1 MDLDV
6 VTRSLPPLVKGK
18 IHGYLKLVISE
29 VIWHRTRPGDVTVI
43 ASWWGETDS
52 AHFRPVDPT
61 MDSTRAAS
69 ETTETY
75 AVRTN
80 FDLFEEYLTN
90 CGTVDLLIIS
100 EPLNEIVGT
109 AQISDLHEIFR
120 GKSYIQYC
128 SIINKVGTKIGDI
141 PVSLTLSKAQR
152 SPRKLKDKKSALSS
166 LPDNDL
172 PEPDLNFALKNP
184 LPHRNT
190 PPTSEKESYKP
201 EENIYRSILKEK
213 RFSMN
218 RTAEKSASK
227 VTDKLVAQ
235 VVARA
240 QKLRGVLMKETKDD
254 FLETNENSL
263 DSYRSENDPEDP
275 DAALYKYFMGSSLS
289 RKDEKRALEK
299 LRSTS
304 PTPSLIDIATETI
317 VSCRDDKTSDRSPWS
332 RRNTEELPD
341 PLNEEISSN
350 RLTVHQ
356 KEATPMD
363 YVDSLR
369 IAVESLSLTPAGY
382 RRVKSSCLTRGDGL
396 PTSVTYFVQYD
407 AAFANVKK
415 YNKKVINESK
425 KPVKIS
431 SRRQDGQIIQFN
443 HEAVYNL
450 PRSHVHLQMN
460 MPLRFKIFNRH
471 LEQRTPTE
479 LGVGSIYIGDA
490 AKSPHLNSTQKLAIV
505 KKGIK
510 IGELKVTIE
519 LGCDKIH
526 FGRQFIEAVT
536 MAKENIPVLELSH
549 GAMSNLNRYKCTTGN
564 ESKPSGTNTGV
575 TPVPDQR
582 QCYSRHEGSGQNSSA
597 SRREISEKTEERL
610 KTDVPALPEEK
621 TLLHGLI
628 HIVEGRNLPAMNTY
642 IICRAL
648 WRQDKSSSRVCTDTT
663 NPHYNFH
670 QIMPLIYGLELLE
683 RTKDNCIIT
692 EVYSKSLIGEDNLIG
707 ISKLSVHQLYVAF
720 RDPLVLPNLLKS
732 RYPVISVDGWVL
744 ITDPVTGRLC
754 GELSALVALGTADQ
768 IALLEMT
775 RDLRGRNSPEDSPR
789 RSLNHHREPSR
800 ESSVRTQECQTEI
813 STVSDIKSAD
823 SRFKMSEELRGEQTA
838 VLHTIVDK
846 LAQAL
851 TAPRIITN
859 QEAQT
864 EFQVPTRESDLHVEM
879 NPNSQVLSSNPSNS
893 NSFSGDSFNEGPRDN
908 FVVSRE
914 IYRSVGVGAEFSE
927 PADQNNQAVNVDDYS
942 STPASV
948 GKRVE
953 GPSSSKNDIPPRGK
967 GREDSVDDSE
977 DGEGF
982 RAVIEIEC
990 ALHLPTVELS
1000 NGSVEPNTYVTFQKL
1015 PGGRHERTD
1024 VCPYSC
1030 NPRYDW
1036 RCDTK
1041 LSTELL
1047 TNEKMRLI
1055 MKVWRLLDAEAD
1067 GTINQERD
1075 IVIGFSA
1082 IDLSVL
1088 TAGFP
1093 VVSGW
1098 FHINDFSGKSNGQLK
1113 VSVTPLDNISS
1124 FSRCGGTSR
1133 VQAPLD
1139 HSNFSSPYPE
1149 DLERI
1154 AGGNDIQ
1161 TGTESSEECPQI
1173 PAESAFDIALGL
1185 GDASMSFLSSS
1196 LKQKLTELDEIKQRL
1211 QSRLL
1216 DVTSTAFEDDFDNDF
1231 DFIEGEA
1238 DPEGDDNNGN
1248 SWNIEASSRLA
1259 PADNSSTENGLV
1271 NNRIT
1276 NGNGEV
1282 MGEIESNKYPQGT
1295 SDNNTNTLE
1304 ANLTDTGYSSGSNV
1318 QQTVTNGHR
1327 TEQRVFE
1334 IPQNINPLINGQHE
1348 DQGYPAR
1355 GTRMH
1360 ISHLLDKLSM
1370 QLTTAPAPIGN
1381 LPMKRNIMDLISSLR
1396 RNNNNFSNDI
1406 KCNRQANV
1414 RTVPTQTD
1422 TNFISNTQSNNS
1434 EVKTETK
1441 RNNSTFSNE
1450 EDPFKE
1456 DEIPAKTQKRE
1467 KVSTIVRE
1475 ELINDDQNDSSEY
1488 DELSTHLMTSNIRH
1502 MNSNDMVNPLLY
1514 RHALPDIS
1522 DLPDLPEV
1530 HATGQESSSP
1540 SLTPDDDTLER
1551 LDSRYSESF
1560 SATINKS
1567 LGRLRNFLDGES
1579 TSQVPRLSPTTEST
1593 ELFRVTP
1600 SGVPE
1605 NTDGNIDVTV
1615 IHKPCN
1621 DELMASNS
1629 MESTTT
1635 VSGDNTMRTGTE
1647 IDDNSSLNSES
1658 SVSAVSRQA
1667 PDGGNTVEDPG
1678 RPALMK
1684 GRENSQDSSAGN

>member
-1 MDLDV
+1 MDFDSV
-6 VTRSLPPLVKGK
+6 SRSLPPLVEGK

-29 VIWHRTRPGDVTVI
+29 LIWHRTRPGDVTVI

-52 AHFRPVDPT
+52 AHFRPMDPT
-61 MDSTRAAS
+61 MDSTRTVS
-69 ETTETY
+69 ETIETY
-75 AVRTN
+75 AIKTN

-90 CGTVDLLIIS
+90 CGTVDLIIIS

-109 AQISDLHEIFR
+109 AQISDLQEIFR
-120 GKSYIQYC
+120 GKPYIQYC
-128 SIINKVGTKIGDI
+128 SIINRVGTKIGDI
-141 PVSLTLSKAQR
+141 PVNLTLSKAQR
-152 SPRKLKDKKSALSS
+152 TPRKIKQRKPQLPSFPDDLSEYN
-166 LPDNDL
+166 LD
-172 PEPDLNFALKNP
+172 FALRKT
-184 LPHRNT
+184 LTHHNT
-190 PPTSEKESYKP
+190 PPTEEKPFHKP
-201 EENIYRSILKEK
+201 EDNIYRSILKDK
-213 RFSMN
+213 RFTTN
-218 RTAEKSASK
+218 RGIEKSNPK

-240 QKLRGVLMKETKDD
+240 QKLRGVLMRETREEDS
-254 FLETNENSL
+254 LEVDGNSTE
-263 DSYRSENDPEDP
+263 SYRSSGALQDP
-275 DAALYKYFMGSSLS
+275 DTALYNYFIGSTMTQ
-289 RKDEKRALEK
+289 KDEKSALEK

-304 PTPSLIDIATETI
+304 PTPSLIDFAAETI
-317 VSCRDDKTSDRSPWS
+317 SSCREDK
-332 RRNTEELPD
+332 
-341 PLNEEISSN
+341 ISN
-350 RLTVHQ
+350 RLPYSRGNTEDLSSNVLDEEEESNRLVVQQ

-369 IAVESLSLTPAGY
+369 IAVDSLSLTPAGY
-382 RRVKSSCLTRGDGL
+382 RRVKSSCLTRGDGA

-431 SRRQDGQIIQFN
+431 SRRQEGQVIHFH

-450 PRSHVHLQMN
+450 PRSHLHLQMN
-460 MPLRFKIFNRH
+460 MPLKFKIFNRH

-479 LGVGSIYIGDA
+479 LGVGCVYIREA
-490 AKSPHLNSTQKLAIV
+490 AKSPHLSSTQKLAIV

-536 MAKENIPVLELSH
+536 MAKENIPVLELSRDS
-549 GAMSNLNRYKCTTGN
+549 ANNLSRYKCMTGN
-564 ESKPSGTNTGV
+564 ESKTSGNNTGV
-575 TPVPDQR
+575 TSVPDHR
-582 QCYSRHEGSGQNSSA
+582 SCPSRHEGSERNSQKS
-597 SRREISEKTEERL
+597 SRRIEPPKRTEEKI
-610 KTDVPALPEEK
+610 KTRTPWIPEEK
-621 TLLHGLI
+621 ILLHGLI
-628 HIVEGRNLPAMNTY
+628 HIIEGRNLPRMDTY
-642 IICRAL
+642 IVCRAL
-648 WRQDKSSSRVCTDTT
+648 WKQDKSSSRVCANTT

-670 QIMPLIYGLELLE
+670 QIMSLMYGLELLE

-692 EVYSKSLIGEDNLIG
+692 EVYSKNQTDEDSLIG
-707 ISKLSVHQLYVAF
+707 ISKLSVHQLYLAF
-720 RDPLVLPNLLKS
+720 RDPLGLQNLLKS
-732 RYPVISVDGWVL
+732 TYPVISVDDWVP
-744 ITDPVTGRLC
+744 IVDPVTGKLC

-775 RDLRGRNSPEDSPR
+775 RGLQGGYSPGDSPR
-789 RSLNHHREPSR
+789 SKNLQAASR
-800 ESSVRTQECQTEI
+800 VSSVRTQECQTEI
-813 STVSDIKSAD
+813 STVSEVKLTD
-823 SRFKMSEELRGEQTA
+823 SRLNIEECREET

-851 TAPRIITN
+851 AAPRIITN

-864 EFQVPTRESDLHVEM
+864 EFQIPTRESDHHKVEINS
-879 NPNSQVLSSNPSNS
+879 NPQVLSSNPSNS
-893 NSFSGDSFNEGPRDN
+893 NSFSGESFECPRDT
-908 FVVSRE
+908 FGTSRE
-914 IYRSVGVGAEFSE
+914 IYRSVGVGAEFNE
-927 PADQNNQAVNVDDYS
+927 PAGQNNQTINIDDYN
-942 STPASV
+942 STAASV
-948 GKRVE
+948 DKRLE
-953 GPSSSKNDIPPRGK
+953 KPSSSKNENPPLLMRH
-967 GREDSVDDSE
+967 EDPDEDSE
-977 DGEGF
+977 DEEGF
-982 RAVIEIEC
+982 RAIIEVEC

-1000 NGSVEPNTYVTFQKL
+1000 SGPVEPSTYVTFQKT
-1015 PGGRHERTD
+1015 PGGRDERTD

-1041 LSTELL
+1041 LSTDLL

-1067 GTINQERD
+1067 DAINPDKD

-1082 IDLSVL
+1082 VDLSVL

-1124 FSRCGGTSR
+1124 FSRGGGTWR
-1133 VQAPLD
+1133 GQTPQD
-1139 HSNFSSPYPE
+1139 HSNISSPYPA
-1149 DLERI
+1149 DLEKI
-1154 AGGNDIQ
+1154 AMGNNPPTVPEIPV
-1161 TGTESSEECPQI
+1161 ECPQI
-1173 PAESAFDIALGL
+1173 PGEGALEIALGL

-1216 DVTSTAFEDDFDNDF
+1216 NVTSTAFEDDFDNDF
-1231 DFIEGEA
+1231 DFEGEI
-1238 DPEGDDNNGN
+1238 DHEDDDSNGN
-1248 SWNIEASSRLA
+1248 NLNVE
-1259 PADNSSTENGLV
+1259 STPRMPHLVSHEGLENGLGAV
-1271 NNRIT
+1271 NNGIT
-1276 NGNGEV
+1276 NGNCETF
-1282 MGEIESNKYPQGT
+1282 GEIQSNKYPQGG
-1295 SDNNTNTLE
+1295 SDNTNSLE
-1304 ANLTDTGYSSGSNV
+1304 VNLTDTGYSSTSNLH
-1318 QQTVTNGHR
+1318 QTVTNGHR
-1327 TEQRVFE
+1327 NEVLD
-1334 IPQNINPLINGQHE
+1334 ISQNPVANGQHE
-1348 DQGYPAR
+1348 DQTFPAR

-1370 QLTTAPAPIGN
+1370 QLTTAPAPITN

-1396 RNNNNFSNDI
+1396 RNNNNFSSDI

-1422 TNFISNTQSNNS
+1422 VNFTSNDS

-1441 RNNSTFSNE
+1441 RNNSSVSNE
-1450 EDPFKE
+1450 EDSFRE
-1456 DEIPAKTQKRE
+1456 DEIPAKTQRRE

-1475 ELINDDQNDSSEY
+1475 ELMNDDQNDSSEY

-1502 MNSNDMVNPLLY
+1502 LDADDMLNPLLY

-1522 DLPDLPEV
+1522 DLPELSEV
-1530 HATGQESSSP
+1530 QETGQSSSP
-1540 SLTPDDDTLER
+1540 SVTPEDDTLER

-1567 LGRLRNFLDGES
+1567 LGRLSNFLDGES
-1579 TSQVPRLSPTTEST
+1579 TCRVPRLSPNTEST

-1600 SGVPE
+1600 SGVLE
-1605 NTDGNIDVTV
+1605 STDGNIDVTV

-1629 MESTTT
+1629 MESTTSD
-1635 VSGDNTMRTGTE
+1635 SGDNALQTGTE
-1647 IDDNSSLNSES
+1647 IDDNSSLNSET

-1678 RPALMK
+1678 RPVLIK
-1684 GRENSQDSSAGN
+1684 GTQSSEDSCGN